1 MSVRRP
7 VVIGWVLLVAGGWA
21 ATLWLGEPAA
31 TAGPGPSPTSG
42 VTGDNPEPGPQPE
55 SGSCPAPTAA
65 PTPSASADP
74 SLLAKVPGEYRAGRV
89 QGVYCVHIT
98 ARDSARAR

>member
-1 MSVRRP
+1 MAV
-7 VVIGWVLLVAGGWA
+7 GWVLLAAGGWA
-21 ATLWLGEPAA
+21 ATLWLGEPSA
-31 TAGPGPSPTSG
+31 TAGPGPSATSG

-55 SGSCPAPTAA
+55 GGSCATPTAA
-65 PTPSASADP
+65 PTPSSSADP
-74 SLLAKVPGEYRAGRV
+74 SLFAKVPGEYRAGHV